1 MPAVTASAMSGSSR
15 TLSRSCSVINDAS
28 SVTADFAPCPSATT
42 LSVSRERSL
51 RRAATCADRSSA
63 AISAL
68 TRAAVDSAE
77 AVFNSAMVCS
87 CCMGCRF
94 NEMAA
99 RKVPPQPIF
108 CWPQG
113 RHAATAARR
122 SFSRDKLFISC
133 RVCSKERRM
142 SARARLN
149 DTARFAFLCSIS

>member
-1 MPAVTASAMSGSSR
+1 MPAVTASATSGSSR
-15 TLSRSCSVINDAS
+15 TLSRSRSVITEAS

-87 CCMGCRF
+87 CFMGCRF

-99 RKVPPQPIF
+99 RKVPSQPIF
-108 CWPQG
+108 CSPQS
-113 RHAATAARR
+113 RR
-122 SFSRDKLFISC
+122 GGAVDLCSFSRDKPFISC
-133 RVCSKERRM
+133 RVCFKERRM
-142 SARARLN
+142 SARARVN